1 MAINLAEK
9 YSQKVQE
16 RFTIGSKTDRYC
28 GHDYEFTGV
37 KTIKIYSVDTVPTT
51 NYTRTGTARFGAL
64 TELGDTTQ
72 EMTLAVDKAFTFSI
86 DAGNASE
93 QFNIKQANKCL
104 KREIDEV
111 ITPEIDKYR
120 FEKWIAGNGL
130 SSGKS
135 VLSSKDGVLTKA
147 NIVEKIFTANAT
159 MSDEK
164 VPTTGRVLFIPEL
177 TFLKFKLAD
186 VVMGGSD
193 ALTAENIRRG
203 YRGTIDG
210 VDVVTVP
217 SSIFP
222 AATNFILKYK
232 GATVDVMKLKNYRVH
247 KNPMGVDGDVVEGR
261 YIYDSFVLD
270 TKCKGIYVSSTATS

>member
-1 MAINLAEK
+1 M
-9 YSQKVQE
+9 
-16 RFTIGSKTDRYC
+16 
-28 GHDYEFTGV
+28 
-37 KTIKIYSVDTVPTT
+37 
-51 NYTRTGTARFGAL
+51 
-64 TELGDTTQ
+64 
-72 EMTLAVDKAFTFSI
+72 DKAFTFSI

-130 SSGKS
+130 TTGKA
-135 VLSSKDGVLTKA
+135 VLSSKDGVLPKA

-193 ALTAENIRRG
+193 TLTAENIRRG

-270 TKCKGIYVSSTATS
+270 TKCKGIYVSSTATA